1 MTFRLLKFE
10 VDKLKVMR
18 FKITISP
25 IVSSSKT
32 IPLNYQY
39 PLSAA
44 IYRIISKGDEEYAS
58 FLHEKGYGKGYKFFT
73 FSDLKFKY
81 KRDGDRMLLLD
92 PKVEFTVSFHLPEA
106 SRTFVEG
113 LFKSENIVIADKN
126 SKVVF
131 QVQSII
137 SLDNPLK
144 EFSPQELMEVIVKP
158 TSAIVTGIKNERGHY
173 DYLLP
178 DDKEFLSSLLYG
190 WRNKIRDAYDLET
203 AEQAI
208 LSIELEYYQN
218 PFRTRLVHIKSDS
231 QAATKIRGSLN
242 YKLKLRAERRFIE
255 LLLNAGI
262 GIESAQ
268 GMGSLEVVGVNK
280 NKKTKY
286 ENIFEIN

>member
-1 MTFRLLKFE
+1 MRFRL
-10 VDKLKVMR
+10 KLYKTAGR
-18 FKITISP
+18 EIP
-25 IVSSSKT
+25 I
-32 IPLNYQY
+32 NYQY

-44 IYRIISKGDEEYAS
+44 IYRILNKGDAEYAS

-81 KRDGDRMLLLD
+81 KRENDRMLLLD

-158 TSAIVTGIKNERGHY
+158 TSAIVTGVKNERGHY

-178 DDKEFLSSLLYG
+178 DDKEFLPNLIYG

-208 LSIELEYYQN
+208 LSMELEYYQN
-218 PFRTRLVHIKSDS
+218 PFRTRLMHIKSDS

-268 GMGSLEVVGVNK
+268 GMGSLEVVGVD
-280 NKKTKY
+280 KKEK
-286 ENIFEIN
+286 IGVKIS

>member
-1 MTFRLLKFE
+1 MRL
-10 VDKLKVMR
+10 
-18 FKITISP
+18 KINLNRVQGDDLP
-25 IVSSSKT
+25 F
-32 IPLNYQY
+32 NYQY
-39 PLSAA
+39 PLSSA
-44 IYRIISKGDEEYAS
+44 IYKILAKGDEEYAK
-58 FLHEKGYGKGYKFFT
+58 FLHEEGYGKGYKFFT
-73 FSDLKFKY
+73 FSDLRMKFKHE
-81 KRDGDRMLLLD
+81 DDRMRLLND
-92 PKVEFTVSFHLPEA
+92 NVSFYAHFHLPEA

-158 TSAIVTGIKNERGHY
+158 SSAIVTGIKNERGHY

-178 DDKEFLSSLLYG
+178 DDKEFLPSLIYG
-190 WRNKIRDAYDLET
+190 WRNKIRDAYDVET

-208 LSIELEYYQN
+208 LSMELEYYQN
-218 PFRTRLVHIKSDS
+218 PFRTRLMHIKSDS
-231 QAATKIRGSLN
+231 QAATKIRGSIN

-268 GMGSLEVVGVNK
+268 GMGSLEVVEVVNK

>member
-1 MTFRLLKFE
+1 MRL
-10 VDKLKVMR
+10 
-18 FKITISP
+18 KINLNRVQGDDLP
-25 IVSSSKT
+25 F
-32 IPLNYQY
+32 NYQY
-39 PLSAA
+39 PLSSA
-44 IYRIISKGDEEYAS
+44 IYKILAKGDEEYAK
-58 FLHEKGYGKGYKFFT
+58 FLHEEGYGKGYKFFT
-73 FSDLKFKY
+73 FSDLRMKFKHE
-81 KRDGDRMLLLD
+81 DDRMRLLND
-92 PKVEFTVSFHLPEA
+92 NVSFYAHFHLPEA

-137 SLDNPLK
+137 SLENPLK

-178 DDKEFLSSLLYG
+178 DDKEFLSSLIYG

-255 LLLNAGI
+255 LLLNAGL
-262 GIESAQ
+262 GLYSAQ
-268 GMGSLEVVGVNK
+268 GMGSLEVVEVNK

>member
-1 MTFRLLKFE
+1 
-10 VDKLKVMR
+10 MR
-18 FKITISP
+18 FKIELYRIEGDKLP
-25 IVSSSKT
+25 I
-32 IPLNYQY
+32 NYQY

-44 IYRIISKGDEEYAS
+44 IYKILAKGDADYAQ
-58 FLHEKGYGKGYKFFT
+58 FLHESGYGKGYKFFT
-73 FSDLKFKY
+73 FSDLKLKFKLE
-81 KRDGDRMLLLD
+81 GDRMQLLEDKLSFY
-92 PKVEFTVSFHLPEA
+92 VHFHLPEA
-106 SRTFVEG
+106 SRNFVEG

-144 EFSPQELMEVIVKP
+144 EFSSQELMEVIVKP
-158 TSAIVTGIKNERGHY
+158 SSAIVTGVKNERGHY

-178 DDKEFLSSLLYG
+178 DDKEFLPSLIYG

-268 GMGSLEVVGVNK
+268 GMGSLEVVEVVNK
-280 NKKTKY
+280 NKKMGVK
-286 ENIFEIN
+286 IS

>member
-1 MTFRLLKFE
+1 
-10 VDKLKVMR
+10 MR
-18 FKITISP
+18 FKIELYRIEGDKLP
-25 IVSSSKT
+25 I
-32 IPLNYQY
+32 NYQY

-44 IYRIISKGDEEYAS
+44 IYKILAKGDADYAQ
-58 FLHEKGYGKGYKFFT
+58 FLHESGYGKGYKFFT
-73 FSDLKFKY
+73 FSDLKLKFKLE
-81 KRDGDRMLLLD
+81 GDRMQLLEDKLSFY
-92 PKVEFTVSFHLPEA
+92 VHFHLPEA
-106 SRTFVEG
+106 SRNFVEG

-158 TSAIVTGIKNERGHY
+158 SSAIVTGIKNERGHY

-178 DDKEFLSSLLYG
+178 DDKEFLPSLLYG

-242 YKLKLRAERRFIE
+242 YKLHLTAERRFIE
-255 LLLNAGI
+255 LILNAGL
-262 GIESAQ
+262 GLYSAQ
-268 GMGSLEVVGVNK
+268 GMGSLEVVSEGVKEGNLGEK
-280 NKKTKY
+280 MDSKK
-286 ENIFEIN
+286 

>member
-1 MTFRLLKFE
+1 
-10 VDKLKVMR
+10 MR
-18 FKITISP
+18 FKIELYRIEGDKLP
-25 IVSSSKT
+25 I
-32 IPLNYQY
+32 NYQY

-44 IYRIISKGDEEYAS
+44 IYKILAKGDADYAQ
-58 FLHEKGYGKGYKFFT
+58 FLHESGYGKGYKFFT
-73 FSDLKFKY
+73 FSDLKLKFKLE
-81 KRDGDRMLLLD
+81 GDRMQLLEDKLSFY
-92 PKVEFTVSFHLPEA
+92 VHFHLPEA
-106 SRTFVEG
+106 SRNFVEG

-158 TSAIVTGIKNERGHY
+158 SSAIVTGVKNERGHY

-178 DDKEFLSSLLYG
+178 DDKEFLPSLIYG
-190 WRNKIRDAYDLET
+190 WRNKIRDAYDVEI

-255 LLLNAGI
+255 LILNAGL
-262 GIESAQ
+262 GLYSAQ
-268 GMGSLEVVGVNK
+268 GMGSLEVVEVNK

>member
-1 MTFRLLKFE
+1 MRL
-10 VDKLKVMR
+10 
-18 FKITISP
+18 KINLNRVQGDDLP
-25 IVSSSKT
+25 F
-32 IPLNYQY
+32 NYQY
-39 PLSAA
+39 PLSSA
-44 IYRIISKGDEEYAS
+44 IYKILAKGDEEYAS
-58 FLHEKGYGKGYKFFT
+58 FLHERGYGKGYKFFT
-73 FSDLKFKY
+73 FSDLRMKFKHE
-81 KRDGDRMLLLD
+81 DDRMRLLND
-92 PKVEFTVSFHLPEA
+92 NVSFYAHFHLPEA

-178 DDKEFLSSLLYG
+178 DDKEFLSSLIYG

-218 PFRTRLVHIKSDS
+218 PFRTRLVHIKSGS

-280 NKKTKY
+280 KEKIGVK
-286 ENIFEIN
+286 IS

>member
-1 MTFRLLKFE
+1 MNKNLMIQRRILSLS
-10 VDKLKVMR
+10 R
-18 FKITISP
+18 FKFVKNRNGMKFNIKLYCKEKSVIP
-25 IVSSSKT
+25 I
-32 IPLNYQY
+32 NYQY

-44 IYRIISKGDEEYAS
+44 IYKILAKGDAEYAA

-73 FSDLKFKY
+73 FSNLKFKY
-81 KRDGDRMLLLD
+81 KRDGDRMIILD
-92 PKVEFTVSFHLPEA
+92 SKVEFTVSFHLPEA

-158 TSAIVTGIKNERGHY
+158 SSAIVTGIKNERGHY

-178 DDKEFLSSLLYG
+178 DDKEFLPSLIYG

-208 LSIELEYYQN
+208 LSMELEYYQN
-218 PFRTRLVHIKSDS
+218 PFRTRLMHIKSDS

-268 GMGSLEVVGVNK
+268 GMGSLEVVEVINN
-280 NKKTKY
+280 NKK
-286 ENIFEIN
+286 

>member
-1 MTFRLLKFE
+1 
-10 VDKLKVMR
+10 MR
-18 FKITISP
+18 FKIDLNRVLGDDLP
-25 IVSSSKT
+25 F
-32 IPLNYQY
+32 NYQY
-39 PLSAA
+39 PLSSA
-44 IYRIISKGDEEYAS
+44 IYKILAKGDEEYAK
-58 FLHEKGYGKGYKFFT
+58 FLHEEGYGKGYKFFT
-73 FSDLKFKY
+73 FSDLRMKFKHE
-81 KRDGDRMLLLD
+81 DDRMRLLND
-92 PKVEFTVSFHLPEA
+92 NVSFYAHFHLPEA

-137 SLDNPLK
+137 SLENPLK

-178 DDKEFLSSLLYG
+178 DDKEFLSSLIYG

-231 QAATKIRGSLN
+231 QAATKIRGSIN

-268 GMGSLEVVGVNK
+268 GMGSLEVVRDGRFENK
-280 NKKTKY
+280 NFFNNNITK
-286 ENIFEIN
+286 

>member
-1 MTFRLLKFE
+1 MQ
-10 VDKLKVMR
+10 
-18 FKITISP
+18 FKIQLIKVQGKVIP
-25 IVSSSKT
+25 I
-32 IPLNYQY
+32 NYPY
-39 PLSAA
+39 LLSAA

-81 KRDGDRMLLLD
+81 KRENDRMLLLD

-158 TSAIVTGIKNERGHY
+158 SSAIVTGIKNERGHY

-178 DDKEFLSSLLYG
+178 DDKEFLPSLLYG

-255 LLLNAGI
+255 LLLNAGL
-262 GIESAQ
+262 GLYSAQ
-268 GMGSLEVVGVNK
+268 GMGSLEVVRDGRFENK
-280 NKKTKY
+280 NFFNKNITK
-286 ENIFEIN
+286 

>member
-1 MTFRLLKFE
+1 MRFRL
-10 VDKLKVMR
+10 KLYKTAGR
-18 FKITISP
+18 EIP
-25 IVSSSKT
+25 I
-32 IPLNYQY
+32 NYQY

-44 IYRIISKGDEEYAS
+44 IYKILAKGDAEYAS

-81 KRDGDRMLLLD
+81 KRENDRMLLLD

-137 SLDNPLK
+137 SLENPLK

-178 DDKEFLSSLLYG
+178 DDKEFLSSLIYG

-231 QAATKIRGSLN
+231 QAATKIRGSIN

-268 GMGSLEVVGVNK
+268 GMGSLEVVEVVNK
-280 NKKTKY
+280 NKKMEVK
-286 ENIFEIN
+286 

>member
-1 MTFRLLKFE
+1 MRL
-10 VDKLKVMR
+10 
-18 FKITISP
+18 KINLNRVQGDDLP
-25 IVSSSKT
+25 F
-32 IPLNYQY
+32 NYQY
-39 PLSAA
+39 PLSSA
-44 IYRIISKGDEEYAS
+44 IYKILAKGDEEYAS
-58 FLHEKGYGKGYKFFT
+58 FLHERGYGKGYKFFT
-73 FSDLKFKY
+73 FSDLRMKFKHE
-81 KRDGDRMLLLD
+81 DDRMRLLND
-92 PKVEFTVSFHLPEA
+92 NVSFYAHFHLPEA

-178 DDKEFLSSLLYG
+178 DDKEFLSSLIYG

-255 LLLNAGI
+255 LILNAGL
-262 GIESAQ
+262 GLYSAQ
-268 GMGSLEVVGVNK
+268 GMGSLEVVEVNK

>member
-1 MTFRLLKFE
+1 MQ
-10 VDKLKVMR
+10 
-18 FKITISP
+18 FKIQLIKVQGKVIP
-25 IVSSSKT
+25 I
-32 IPLNYQY
+32 NYPY
-39 PLSAA
+39 LLSAA

-81 KRDGDRMLLLD
+81 KRENDRMLLLD

-158 TSAIVTGIKNERGHY
+158 SSAIVTGIKNERGHY

-178 DDKEFLSSLLYG
+178 DDKEFLPSLLYG

-203 AEQAI
+203 AKQAI

-255 LLLNAGI
+255 LLLNAGL
-262 GIESAQ
+262 GLYSAQ
-268 GMGSLEVVGVNK
+268 GMGSLEVVEVVNK